1 MSTTIRRNALL
12 LGAVLLAWGAMLLA
26 MPFVG
31 PSGRQVA
38 VIGGEA
44 RSLAAIRAAGGRVV
58 ELRDGAVIARS
69 DRPGF
74 AWALY
79 RAGAR
84 LVLEGRIG
92 AGCFRKR

>member
-1 MSTTIRRNALL
+1 MTISRYAALL
-12 LGAVLLAWGAMLLA
+12 GVVLAAWGAILLA

-44 RSLAAIRAAGGRVV
+44 QSIEAIRAAGGQMV
-58 ELRDGAVIARS
+58 ELRDGAVLARS

-92 AGCFRKR
+92 VGCFRKK